1 MSSSVPP
8 TSKDRPRDDRPLSRV
23 SESISRITSLQKE
36 ALERLVNRTHICGVL
51 PTRFD
56 IWTVAGVHG
65 AYTGLMGLLLFYTSY
80 ISDGLCG
87 SEVHSRCQFIATDR

>member
-65 AYTGLMGLLLFYTSY
+65 A
-80 ISDGLCG
+80 DGAAAVLHILNLG
-87 SEVHSRCQFIATDR
+87 WVVRFRESTRDASL

>member
-8 TSKDRPRDDRPLSRV
+8 TSKDRLRDDRPLSRV

-56 IWTVAGVHG
+56 IWTVAGVH
-65 AYTGLMGLLLFYTSY
+65 TGLMGLLLFYTSY
-80 ISDGLCG
+80 ISDGL
-87 SEVHSRCQFIATDR
+87 SVQRSTRDASL